1 LDYLLEKDNRKSL
14 MGRKALVS
22 GGHSGIG
29 LAIAKLLA
37 ASGVITAVADIVPA
51 SGPAAGF
58 ISFSCD
64 ITQAAAIDQL
74 YQDVNGAIG
83 TPDILISNAGQG
95 IHEKL
100 TEGDPEKWQKIIQ
113 LNLLGALRLIR
124 AFVPGMLAA
133 GAGDVVFLS
142 SVSAGQAYPYGG
154 IYAAT
159 KSALETVAE
168 TLRLETLPAVR
179 VITIAPGV
187 TDTGFFRNTISGFH
201 SAEDIGYGALSP
213 DTVAEAVHFAL
224 CQPREVSVNHIT
236 LRPSLQPF

>member
-1 LDYLLEKDNRKSL
+1 MRTYNTHSL
-14 MGRKALVS
+14 AGRRALIS

-29 LAIAKLLA
+29 LAIANKLQKA
-37 ASGVITAVADIVPA
+37 GVLTAVADIAPKPE
-51 SGPAAGF
+51 SAADIF
-58 ISFSCD
+58 SFSCN
-64 ITQAAAIDQL
+64 ITQAAAINQL
-74 YQDVNGAIG
+74 YQDVHNAIG
-83 TPDILISNAGQG
+83 APDILISNAGQG

-100 TEGDPEKWQKIIQ
+100 TEGDPEKWKQVIE
-113 LNLLGALRLIR
+113 LNLLGALRLVR

-142 SVSAGQAYPYGG
+142 SVSAGQAFPYGG

-168 TLRLETLPAVR
+168 TLRLETLPTVR

-187 TDTGFFRNTISGFH
+187 TDTNFFNNTISGFH
-201 SAEDIGYGALSP
+201 TAEDIGYGALTP
-213 DTVAEAVHFAL
+213 QTVADAVLYAL
-224 CQPREVSVNHIT
+224 CQPPEVSVNHIT

>member
-1 LDYLLEKDNRKSL
+1 METINKNLLADR
-14 MGRKALVS
+14 RALVS

-29 LAIAKLLA
+29 LAIAKKLQAL
-37 ASGVITAVADIVPA
+37 GVHTAVADIAPA
-51 SGPAAGF
+51 NNTTANIF
-58 ISFSCD
+58 SFTCD
-64 ITQAAAIDQL
+64 ITQATAIDQL
-74 YQDVNGAIG
+74 YHNVKEAIG
-83 TPDILISNAGQG
+83 TADILISNAGQG

-100 TEGDPEKWQKIIQ
+100 TEGDPEKWKKVIE
-113 LNLLGALRLIR
+113 LNLLGALRLVR

-133 GAGDVVFLS
+133 GGGDVVFIS

-168 TLRLETLPAVR
+168 TLRLETLPTVR

-187 TDTGFFRNTISGFH
+187 TDTNFFKNTVSGFH
-201 SAEDIGYGALSP
+201 TAADIGFGALSP
-213 DTVAEAVHFAL
+213 ETVADAVIFAL
-224 CQPREVSVNHIT
+224 SQPRDVSVNHLT